1 MSDKEKL
8 EFSDLER
15 IDKAFVDL
23 WKVINEY
30 REMMQECRN
39 YEDLQMLLLL
49 TTKINEA
56 ESFLVMIFAKALCLH
71 WID

>member
-56 ESFLVMIFAKALCLH
+56 ESFL
-71 WID
+71 IDEARKRYNQDC